1 MSACQQINSQNKSH
15 NNQGAFPWQPSP
27 LPASVPCI
35 VATLRRTKLYITSPP
50 CEIQLLL
57 PLIRR
62 EQDPLSASRVLR
74 QMSDSVRL
82 SAESSY
88 GQESSEFSSPHTRG
102 DASASSLHSQQRRT
116 TPHAEV
122 SADRIPGKRP
132 RNEVHA
138 WRHSHH
144 DLFRGQQRALEERRR
159 ASGTHRMVQRQEL
172 RPAG

>member
-50 CEIQLLL
+50 CAIQLLL

-62 EQDPLSASRVLR
+62 EQDRLSASRVLR

-82 SAESSY
+82 SAENSY
-88 GQESSEFSSPHTRG
+88 GQDSP
-102 DASASSLHSQQRRT
+102 
-116 TPHAEV
+116 
-122 SADRIPGKRP
+122 
-132 RNEVHA
+132 EVHK
-138 WRHSHH
+138 
-144 DLFRGQQRALEERRR
+144 FTYERGHFGVLSPFTTKENNTPCR
-159 ASGTHRMVQRQEL
+159 
-172 RPAG
+172 

>member
-1 MSACQQINSQNKSH
+1 MSFIGASLHLPSIRRWHKTDVCVSANQFPEQTH

-35 VATLRRTKLYITSPP
+35 VATLRRTKPYITSPP

-62 EQDPLSASRVLR
+62 EQDRLSASRVPR

-88 GQESSEFSSPHTRG
+88 GQDSSSSTNSHTRG
-102 DASASSLHSQQRRT
+102 DASASSLHFT
-116 TPHAEV
+116 T
-122 SADRIPGKRP
+122 
-132 RNEVHA
+132 
-138 WRHSHH
+138 
-144 DLFRGQQRALEERRR
+144 
-159 ASGTHRMVQRQEL
+159 
-172 RPAG
+172 